1 MKKLIKLEF
10 NNTTRERKTED
21 SYSEL
26 YSHDKNNGSFEFE
39 ILNDTLTTEQ
49 VIALFK
55 FTESNKIWKTTGTV
69 EGNKVKVTF
78 DTTLITQN
86 ETVIC
91 YLYFDEEQR
100 TSDTFR
106 FKFKVKVSE
115 IDKMNRYEV
124 KERFINNTV
133 IVDRLDVVT
142 KTELQEAL
150 KNVGGIATE
159 GLLTEVKAEE
169 IYAKKSEAVDNTNF
183 ELVKNRVLA
192 LELKTDK
199 DTVYDDSEL
208 KGRISVLEAKE
219 DNNTIYDDTNVR
231 ERLTALESKPN
242 VDVNNLVTKD
252 ELASKNY
259 LTEHQDTS
267 NFALKSEIPQQYNDT
282 EVKERLTTLENKAP
296 VDLSNYATKEELE
309 NKHYI
314 SDVSNLATKDELQE
328 VRNSQPTVDT
338 SHLVTRDELES
349 KGYLTTHQD
358 LSEYAKKS
366 ELYND
371 SDLKARVEVLE
382 QKTDKDTV
390 YDDTPLKERVTAL
403 ESKAIA
409 GGTYDDSD
417 LRNRVVALETKE
429 DKDTKYDDT
438 EVKNRLTELENK
450 PAVDTSVFV
459 TEDKLNSKGY
469 LTQHQDLSP
478 YALKS
483 EIPTPYNDSPLT
495 ERITALENRPTT
507 GGSVDTSN
515 LVTKDELKN
524 QHYVTHEEVPIA
536 IYKEFATDNFNE
548 YFEQTTSEFLNSNTH
563 MRGKIFV
570 NPDNDYSTTSPL
582 VYTGDS
588 EHPKTAEYDAIL
600 YSVANSLPDGY
611 SLEPLNEDNKVTFLS
626 NKNFSEVVPKE
637 ELKAIVKE
645 FGGSTGSNI
654 DTSNLATK
662 EELANAVTKNEL
674 EAKHYVTEEE
684 LNNKAYLT
692 QQNLDNYALK
702 SELPTPYNDSLLNER
717 VTALESKAIEGGA
730 YNDTDLRNR
739 VINLENKPPLDTSEF
754 VTNQALESR
763 GYIKD
768 VSNLVT
774 KDELEGKHYI
784 SDISN
789 LVTKEELENKGYLK
803 THQNLDNVVTKEEL
817 ATKGYITDVSNL
829 VTKQELESKN
839 YLTTPYN
846 DTPLKERV
854 EVLENKVDKDM
865 IYNDT
870 ELRNRVEV
878 LENKPNVDLSNYVT
892 NEQLENKHYL
902 TQHQELTHLATTSDL
917 EVLRNISVNKAEL
930 SKKLDTTEFN
940 TFKDNVVTKTELAEK
955 GYISDLSNYVT
966 KEELH
971 EATEIDYSNIVT
983 TDELEPY
990 AKKTE
995 IPQPYNDKALS
1006 DRVLALENKPST
1018 GGAQTQDTGWITI
1031 SENDPLNGNIVKIRR
1046 INDIV
1051 HVSLSNPDT
1060 ENTHLQ
1066 LEVTDGNGAVL
1077 ADKEIRKGFTPMR
1090 TVVVPVIS
1098 DVENIM
1104 LNTQVSTTG
1113 QAVFEV
1119 KNNKVILKVYD
1130 KDITSGTPTSKNI
1143 NDFSYF
1149 TEDPFPT
1156 NLH

>member
-1 MKKLIKLEF
+1 MKKLIKLDF

-39 ILNDTLTTEQ
+39 ILNETLTTEQ

-78 DTTLITQN
+78 DTSLITRN

-100 TSDTFR
+100 ISDTFR

-115 IDKMNRYEV
+115 IDKMSRYEV

-142 KTELQEAL
+142 KDELKEAL

-169 IYAKKSEAVDNTNF
+169 LYAKKSEAVDNTNF

-208 KGRISVLEAKE
+208 KGRISLLEAKE
-219 DNNTIYDDTNVR
+219 DKNTIYDDTNVR

-296 VDLSNYATKEELE
+296 VDLSNYATKEELRNVSGSQPLADNLVTKEELE

-314 SDVSNLATKDELQE
+314 SDISNLATKEELNE

-338 SHLVTRDELES
+338 SHLVTREELES
-349 KGYLTTHQD
+349 KGYLT
-358 LSEYAKKS
+358 
-366 ELYND
+366 ELYLNN
-371 SDLKARVEVLE
+371 STLAQRVSLIEE
-382 QKTDKDTV
+382 QPDKDTV

-409 GGTYDDSD
+409 GGAYDDSD
-417 LRNRVVALETKE
+417 LRNRIVTLETKE

-459 TEDKLNSKGY
+459 TEEKLNSKGY
-469 LTQHQDLSP
+469 ISDIS
-478 YALKS
+478 
-483 EIPTPYNDSPLT
+483 
-495 ERITALENRPTT
+495 
-507 GGSVDTSN
+507 G
-515 LVTKDELKN
+515 
-524 QHYVTHEEVPIA
+524 
-536 IYKEFATDNFNE
+536 
-548 YFEQTTSEFLNSNTH
+548 
-563 MRGKIFV
+563 
-570 NPDNDYSTTSPL
+570 
-582 VYTGDS
+582 
-588 EHPKTAEYDAIL
+588 
-600 YSVANSLPDGY
+600 
-611 SLEPLNEDNKVTFLS
+611 
-626 NKNFSEVVPKE
+626 
-637 ELKAIVKE
+637 
-645 FGGSTGSNI
+645 
-654 DTSNLATK
+654 LATK
-662 EELANAVTKNEL
+662 QELANAVTKDEL

-789 LVTKEELENKGYLK
+789 LVTKEELE
-803 THQNLDNVVTKEEL
+803 
-817 ATKGYITDVSNL
+817 
-829 VTKQELESKN
+829 SKN

-854 EVLENKVDKDM
+854 EVLENKVDKDT

-892 NEQLENKHYL
+892 SEQLENKHYL
-902 TQHQELTHLATTSDL
+902 TQHQELSHLATTSDL
-917 EVLRNISVNKAEL
+917 EALRNISVNKSEL

-940 TFKDNVVTKTELAEK
+940 SFKDSVVTKSELAEK

-966 KEELH
+966 KQELH

-983 TDELEPY
+983 IDELEPY
-990 AKKTE
+990 AKKSELPT
-995 IPQPYNDKALS
+995 PYNDSALVS
-1006 DRVLALENKPST
+1006 RVSALESKQDNDTIYNDTEVKQRLTALESRPTT
-1018 GGAQTQDTGWITI
+1018 GGSIDTSNFVTKDELNALKPNQTLSLNNSTLSISGGNSVTLPTNKFEIHGTGMPNGVVEAEIGTTYVDKNKTNGALKWIKTTDGGNTGWEVLIGDTGWRT
-1031 SENDPLNGNIVKIRR
+1031 LNSTSKLKVGDRTSYIKIRR
-1046 INDIV
+1046 VNNLV
-1051 HVSLSNPDT
+1051 T
-1060 ENTHLQ
+1060 YQFGGLQ
-1066 LEVTDGNGAVL
+1066 WGWFGIIRRNGAGFLKHNSSGDKGAKVL
-1077 ADKEIRKGFTPMR
+1077 GVSGIPEGFRSETSLVGPTYDDKGRPYGIWYLGGKTDSNFIQFTFNDDIPTDRDIGDIR
-1090 TVVVPVIS
+1090 VSAIS
-1098 DVENIM
+1098 YLTEE
-1104 LNTQVSTTG
+1104 
-1113 QAVFEV
+1113 AW
-1119 KNNKVILKVYD
+1119 
-1130 KDITSGTPTSKNI
+1130 PTRL
-1143 NDFSYF
+1143 
-1149 TEDPFPT
+1149 P
-1156 NLH
+1156 

>member
-1 MKKLIKLEF
+1 MKKLIKLDF

-26 YSHDKNNGSFEFE
+26 YSYDKNNGSFEFE

-49 VIALFK
+49 VTALFK

-100 TSDTFR
+100 TSDTYR

-169 IYAKKSEAVDNTNF
+169 LYAKKTDAVDNTNF

-199 DTVYDDSEL
+199 DTVYDDSE
-208 KGRISVLEAKE
+208 
-219 DNNTIYDDTNVR
+219 
-231 ERLTALESKPN
+231 
-242 VDVNNLVTKD
+242 
-252 ELASKNY
+252 
-259 LTEHQDTS
+259 
-267 NFALKSEIPQQYNDT
+267 
-282 EVKERLTTLENKAP
+282 VKERLTTLENKQP
-296 VDLSNYATKEELE
+296 VDLSNYATKEELRNVSGSQPAVDNLVTKE
-309 NKHYI
+309 ELEAKHYI
-314 SDVSNLATKDELQE
+314 SDVSNLVTKDELQE

-349 KGYLTTHQD
+349 KGYVKD

-366 ELYND
+366 ELYN
-371 SDLKARVEVLE
+371 
-382 QKTDKDTV
+382 
-390 YDDTPLKERVTAL
+390 
-403 ESKAIA
+403 
-409 GGTYDDSD
+409 DSD

-438 EVKNRLTELENK
+438 EVKRRLTELENK

-459 TEDKLNSKGY
+459 TDEKLNSKGY
-469 LTQHQDLSP
+469 ISDIS
-478 YALKS
+478 
-483 EIPTPYNDSPLT
+483 
-495 ERITALENRPTT
+495 
-507 GGSVDTSN
+507 G
-515 LVTKDELKN
+515 
-524 QHYVTHEEVPIA
+524 
-536 IYKEFATDNFNE
+536 
-548 YFEQTTSEFLNSNTH
+548 
-563 MRGKIFV
+563 
-570 NPDNDYSTTSPL
+570 
-582 VYTGDS
+582 
-588 EHPKTAEYDAIL
+588 
-600 YSVANSLPDGY
+600 
-611 SLEPLNEDNKVTFLS
+611 
-626 NKNFSEVVPKE
+626 
-637 ELKAIVKE
+637 
-645 FGGSTGSNI
+645 
-654 DTSNLATK
+654 LATK
-662 EELANAVTKNEL
+662 QELANAVTKDEL

-739 VINLENKPPLDTSEF
+739 VVALEGKEDKDTKYDDTDLRNRITNLENKPPLDTSEF
-754 VTNQALESR
+754 VTNQVLESK

-774 KDELEGKHYI
+774 KEELEGKHYI
-784 SDISN
+784 NDVSN
-789 LVTKEELENKGYLK
+789 FVTKEELTNKGYLT

-829 VTKQELESKN
+829 VTKEELESKN

-854 EVLENKVDKDM
+854 ELLENKVDKDT

-892 NEQLENKHYL
+892 NEQLENKGFIK
-902 TQHQELTHLATTSDL
+902 QHQELSHLATTSDL
-917 EVLRNISVNKAEL
+917 EALRNIAVSKAEL
-930 SKKLDTTEFN
+930 SKKLDMTEYN
-940 TFKDNVVTKTELAEK
+940 SFKDSVVTKTELAEK
-955 GYISDLSNYVT
+955 GYLTTHQDISNLAT
-966 KEELH
+966 KQEVEN
-971 EATEIDYSNIVT
+971 T
-983 TDELEPY
+983 Y
-990 AKKTE
+990 AKKTDL
-995 IPQPYNDKALS
+995 PTPYNDSALVQKIGQLEA
-1006 DRVLALENKPST
+1006 RVDKDTVYDDTPLKERLTALESRPTSQSEMRGT
-1018 GGAQTQDTGWITI
+1018 GMPNGAVEAPIGTTYIDTTKTNGALKWIKTTDGGNTGWKVVEGDTGWVLGWQDNKNRMYFRRKNDVVHVKFNSEINTSTI
-1031 SENDPLNGNIVKIRR
+1031 SPDVNLILEIGGYWSEDTLSINGFKPVD
-1046 INDIV
+1046 DIV
-1051 HVSLSNPDT
+1051 QTIYGTSSDIYSNT
-1060 ENTHLQ
+1060 SSAENSEGAQGT
-1066 LEVTDGNGAVL
+1066 GAVIIQYEYYRTEKSGL
-1077 ADKEIRKGFTPMR
+1077 KLQIVTSSLGVKENHVNP
-1090 TVVVPVIS
+1090 
-1098 DVENIM
+1098 
-1104 LNTQVSTTG
+1104 
-1113 QAVFEV
+1113 
-1119 KNNKVILKVYD
+1119 
-1130 KDITSGTPTSKNI
+1130 
-1143 NDFSYF
+1143 FSYL
-1149 TEDPFPT
+1149 TEDEWVVQLP
-1156 NLH
+1156 